1 MKLNSI
7 FSMGLCA
14 ALFVAG
20 ATFTSCSD
28 DDSFAPNQE
37 VFDFSTVK
45 TVKLNAQL
53 GQQAK
58 EDVIGVFETKD
69 AALKAAQ
76 REDLTVSNQKSD
88 MIYSCFLN
96 EEGAVNATI
105 NMPKRL
111 NKMYVISLTNPALG
125 VATVDVKSNVS
136 LTANDFV
143 KTPETANAPRK
154 ANSLI
159 TEDWHCIATYA
170 YEDIWP
176 TGGDF
181 DLNDIIIEHWQQM
194 TYTSKNYVRVVR
206 DVFKLVSKKDA
217 ATYAD
222 AFYVQVP
229 ANQKKSEADFYS
241 YVEDEGSFEEDELL
255 TEEGNCYE
263 EETQSI
269 VVFNNQHNMFAKGIG
284 GVMVVRAFSG
294 IDVTKDDVCYN
305 PYIISQADK
314 NLGAGRYEVHIP
326 GYPITSL
333 GKVLP
338 NTPDNFYATQFV
350 SEGGEYPFAVSLQGV
365 SGWQAPDPAVRVCD
379 TFTHYDAWTK
389 SKGAEY
395 NDWYLNK
402 AGYDVRK

>member
-20 ATFTSCSD
+20 ATFTACSD
-28 DDSFAPNQE
+28 EDSFIPNQE

-45 TVKLNAQL
+45 TVTLNAQI

-58 EDVIGVFETKD
+58 EDVIGVFASRE
-69 AALKAAQ
+69 AALKAIQ
-76 REDLTVSNQKSD
+76 REDLSVSKQKSD

-96 EEGAVNATI
+96 EEGAVNATF

-111 NKMYVISLTNPALG
+111 SKVYVASLTNPALG
-125 VATVDVKSNVS
+125 VATVDVKSSVNVG
-136 LTANDFV
+136 ANDFV
-143 KTPETANAPRK
+143 KVAETANAPRK
-154 ANSLI
+154 AASLV
-159 TEDWHCIATYA
+159 TEDWHCVATYA

-176 TGGDF
+176 SGGDF

-217 ATYAD
+217 ATYTD

-229 ANQKKSEADFYS
+229 ANQKRTEADFYS
-241 YVEDEGSFEEDELL
+241 YIEDEGSFEEDELI
-255 TEEGNCYE
+255 TNEGNCYE

-269 VVFNNQHNMFAKGIG
+269 VVFNSQHRMFELGLGGI
-284 GVMVVRAFSG
+284 MVVRAFSG
-294 IDVTKDDVCYN
+294 TDVTKDAVAYN
-305 PYIISQADK
+305 PYIISQADQ
-314 NLGAGRYEVHIP
+314 NLGADRYEVHFP
-326 GYPITSL
+326 GYAITSL

-338 NTPDNFYATQFV
+338 NTPDNYYAMQFV

-365 SGWQAPDPAVRVCD
+365 SGWRESDPAVRICD
-379 TFTHYDAWTK
+379 TFVHYDAWTQ

-402 AGYDVRK
+402 AGYDIRY